1 MKITSLYQL
10 DSGNLSI
17 EPMYS
22 YDLTPETMAMLTEY
36 QQTQLEGFFGAP
48 TSSVGSLSIY
58 HDDDVSWLD
67 VAECM
72 DGSHEAIIPI
82 QWDYRW
88 LVDNKV
94 DETDKAIEKIIDA
107 YRELQA
113 RHGWSKFGWD
123 FHDEDAV
130 PFKTLDRYA
139 QRLGY
144 MVNRHDLI
152 GTGRGDELSVLH
164 ITRLDRLFE
173 TSVLYHEVA
182 PYWEGNCYTV
192 HVRLESPFKGD
203 EDFNEMLGHLIGRDR
218 YILDTASEMIT
229 DAIVSLTG
237 RTR

>member
-1 MKITSLYQL
+1 
-10 DSGNLSI
+10 
-17 EPMYS
+17 
-22 YDLTPETMAMLTEY
+22 MLTEY
-36 QQTQLEGFFGAP
+36 SQSALEGFFGAP
-48 TSSVGSLSIY
+48 TSLVGDLILY
-58 HDDDVSWLD
+58 YEEDMSWSN

-72 DGSHEAIIPI
+72 EGSHEAIIPI
-82 QWDYRW
+82 QWDHRW

-94 DETDKAIEKIIDA
+94 DETDEAIEKIIDA

-182 PYWEGNCYTV
+182 PYWEGNHFAIQV
-192 HVRLESPFKGD
+192 ILNSPFTD
-203 EDFNEMLGHLIGRDR
+203 QPAFNETLGWVVGRDQ
-218 YILDTASEMIT
+218 YVLDTASEIIT
-229 DAIVSLTG
+229 DAIVQLTN
-237 RTR
+237 RK